1 MDACDAKPPAQ
12 GTLGA
17 LKGTG
22 RGGEYGIARLFLE
35 LTGLSVLNA
44 GFRPAAGSLAL
55 VTKPVKGAFFSIMS
69 SFTPSI
75 NVTAQLRSARIAQ
88 GVEHSALASDTEKL
102 EVVKRWQSEVIKARF
117 KERRKEWRKAKEEE
131 KDGWILRSEQISGGS
146 GGIVGRNYTVDGA
159 SVMTDG
165 HDHGGHGHA
174 RTYSGSSA
182 LELDQAQRSI
192 VETPAA
198 SPPAAYPPTVYPPPA
213 YPPAYEGLQE
223 YPVQKEV
230 AERQRLLEL
239 ERSIAEAERRGY
251 QRGVEEAAASGKGKQ
266 KPSLPL

>member
-1 MDACDAKPPAQ
+1 M
-12 GTLGA
+12 
-17 LKGTG
+17 
-22 RGGEYGIARLFLE
+22 
-35 LTGLSVLNA
+35 
-44 GFRPAAGSLAL
+44 
-55 VTKPVKGAFFSIMS
+55 
-69 SFTPSI
+69 
-75 NVTAQLRSARIAQ
+75 
-88 GVEHSALASDTEKL
+88 
-102 EVVKRWQSEVIKARF
+102 
-117 KERRKEWRKAKEEE
+117 
-131 KDGWILRSEQISGGS
+131 SGGS

-159 SVMTDG
+159 SVMTYG

-192 VETPAA
+192 VETPTAY
-198 SPPAAYPPTVYPPPA
+198 PPAAYPPAAYPPAVYPPVVYRPPA

-251 QRGVEEAAASGKGKQ
+251 QRGVEEAAASSKGKQ
-266 KPSLPL
+266 KPS